1 MTRAIY
7 SGPAAEQVWSGLRSY
22 GCSSAFAI
30 PHQSPVEVRV
40 HISQVEQAERWLIEQ
55 GYRRAPRQTAAAQMG
70 LGI

>member
-7 SGPAAEQVWSGLRSY
+7 SGPAAEQVWAGLRSY

-40 HISQVEQAERWLIEQ
+40 HISQAERAERWMVEN
-55 GYRRAPRQTAAAQMG
+55 GYRKTARQKTATQIALG
-70 LGI
+70 L